1 MKAFLLLLLLIIP
14 PRESPRHPYQHP
26 RLPAWHEGRLWY
38 ADVDR
43 RGVIVGYRFRPDGP
57 VRGEE

>member
-1 MKAFLLLLLLIIP
+1 MTTILFLLALVIP
-14 PRESPRHPYQHP
+14 PREFPNHPYQHP
-26 RLPAWHEGRLWY
+26 RLIVWRDGRLWY

-43 RGVIVGYRFRPDGP
+43 RGVIVGYRLRPDGP